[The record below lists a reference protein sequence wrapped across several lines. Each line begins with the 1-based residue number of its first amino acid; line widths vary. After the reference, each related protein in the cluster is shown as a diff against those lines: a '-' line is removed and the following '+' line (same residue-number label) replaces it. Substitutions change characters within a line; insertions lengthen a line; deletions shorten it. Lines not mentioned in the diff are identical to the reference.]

1 MVLFISMIENKSI
14 NNHNYFLGQ
23 YMTPV
28 DLATELLSELEISDN
43 IVYVE
48 PSFGTGNFI
57 QALLKRGV
65 DINKVVGCELDST
78 LFEFASELSFE
89 KYLINFYDWKFKT
102 NKKIIFV
109 GNPPFRTPAYSLRSH
124 PEFVK
129 KLCKKYDVKGIR
141 EESVFF
147 LLRCLEIIEENGNG
161 GEIRFIMPE
170 TLFTNNSKF
179 FVRFQNLIHE
189 KFNIEYVKEI
199 PNGLFESASLKM
211 IFIVLKYV
219 QKEKSDKIN
228 NNEDYWNYNQIFKRT
243 YLGSVPC
250 ESIFLSCR
258 NENREEFIDRM
269 IRLYNSDLKD
279 LDSNLRFQGLAHLKV
294 LNSQNEE
301 LKSKKLEVI
310 WKYLEEIKTKL
321 SDRFLSELENVDN
334 YKKINHR
341 NEIRYYF
348 RNPILKK
355 MSFVYEINPNP
366 TKSFYFTG
374 NPSKSS
380 TDYFGY
386 CDYDITRNSSPGACR
401 TIPVYDVEN
410 NLTDEFKTWWNE
422 NNLGDYEKIFDLFIT
437 TSKSVWYK
445 NMKKKYNRFYFGIPK
460 KLNQN
465 LIYNK

>member
-1 MVLFISMIENKSI
+1 MIENKSI
-14 NNHNYFLGQ
+14 NNQNYFLGQ

-28 DLATELLSELEISDN
+28 DLANKLLSDLEISENN
-43 IVYVE
+43 IYIE

-57 QALLKRGV
+57 RALLNNGV
-65 DINKVVGCELDST
+65 NTNQIIGCELDSN
-78 LFEFASELSFE
+78 LFKIASEYNFE
-89 KYLINFYDWKFKT
+89 KYLMNFYDWKFT
-102 NKKIIFV
+102 TRKKIIFV

-124 PEFVK
+124 PHFVK
-129 KLCKKYDVKGIR
+129 NLCKKYNIKGIR

-147 LLRCLEIIEENGNG
+147 LLRCLEIIEENDNG

-189 KFNIEYVKEI
+189 KFDIEYVKEI
-199 PNGLFESASLKM
+199 PNGVFESASLKM
-211 IFIVLKYV
+211 VFIVLKYV
-219 QKEKSDKIN
+219 KKQKSTKIN
-228 NNEDYWNYNQIFKRT
+228 NREDYWNYNQIFKRT

-258 NENREEFIDRM
+258 NENKEDFKNRM
-269 IRLYNSDLKD
+269 IRLYSSDLKD

-294 LNSQNEE
+294 LNSENEE
-301 LKSKKLEVI
+301 LKLKKLEVI
-310 WKYLEEIKTKL
+310 WNYLEEIKEKL
-321 SDRFLSELENVDN
+321 SDSFSSELENLDN
-334 YKKINHR
+334 YKQINHR
-341 NEIRYYF
+341 HEIRYYF

-401 TIPVYDVEN
+401 TIPINNVES
-410 NLTDEFKTWWNE
+410 NLTDEFKKWWKE
-422 NNLGDYEKIFDLFIT
+422 NNLGDYEKVFDLFIT
-437 TSKSVWYK
+437 TSKSMWYK
-445 NMKKKYNRFYFGIPK
+445 NMKKNYNRFYFGIPK
-460 KLNQN
+460 KIEFLSN
-465 LIYNK
+465 L

>member
-1 MVLFISMIENKSI
+1 MIENKSI

-28 DLATELLSELEISDN
+28 DLANELLSELEISDN

-57 QALLKRGV
+57 QALLNRGV

-124 PEFVK
+124 PDFVK

-189 KFNIEYVKEI
+189 KFDIEYVKEI

-211 IFIVLKYV
+211 IFIVLK
-219 QKEKSDKIN
+219 
-228 NNEDYWNYNQIFKRT
+228 
-243 YLGSVPC
+243 
-250 ESIFLSCR
+250 
-258 NENREEFIDRM
+258 
-269 IRLYNSDLKD
+269 
-279 LDSNLRFQGLAHLKV
+279 
-294 LNSQNEE
+294 
-301 LKSKKLEVI
+301 
-310 WKYLEEIKTKL
+310 
-321 SDRFLSELENVDN
+321 
-334 YKKINHR
+334 
-341 NEIRYYF
+341 
-348 RNPILKK
+348 
-355 MSFVYEINPNP
+355 
-366 TKSFYFTG
+366 
-374 NPSKSS
+374 
-380 TDYFGY
+380 
-386 CDYDITRNSSPGACR
+386 
-401 TIPVYDVEN
+401 
-410 NLTDEFKTWWNE
+410 
-422 NNLGDYEKIFDLFIT
+422 
-437 TSKSVWYK
+437 
-445 NMKKKYNRFYFGIPK
+445 
-460 KLNQN
+460 
-465 LIYNK
+465 